1 MGKVYAHRDL
11 KICTKDCLC
20 LFVCPTGATNNETG
34 QIDSK
39 KCIGCG
45 ACAAACPARAISL
58 IPVKMPPQQPKNPKM
73 IEALDKV
80 VKNKI
85 FELWQIKYLLN
96 RSKSSD
102 EKKFLKALYH
112 SDKVVLED
120 IMREKGYMLP
130 ESKNTQK
137 FLQDILQNNDENKEI
152 VERLLN
158 LIEVNE

>member
-34 QIDSK
+34 QIDSN

-45 ACAAACPARAISL
+45 ACAAACPARAISM
-58 IPVKMPPQQPKNPKM
+58 IPVKMPPQQSKNPKM
-73 IEALDKV
+73 IEALDKI

-85 FELWQIKYLLN
+85 FELWQIQYLLN
-96 RSKSSD
+96 QSSLVE
-102 EKKFLKALYH
+102 EKKFLKALYR
-112 SDKVVLED
+112 SNKLVLED
-120 IMREKGYMLP
+120 FMREKGYMLP
-130 ESKNTQK
+130 ESKNAQK
-137 FLQDILQNNDENKEI
+137 FLQDVLQSNDENKEI
-152 VERLLN
+152 IERLLN